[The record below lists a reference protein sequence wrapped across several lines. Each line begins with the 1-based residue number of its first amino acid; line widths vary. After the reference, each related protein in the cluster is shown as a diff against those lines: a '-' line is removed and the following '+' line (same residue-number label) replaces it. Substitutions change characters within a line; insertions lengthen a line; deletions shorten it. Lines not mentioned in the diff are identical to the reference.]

1 MRMLL
6 IFLLALLVWPS
17 CKTAAPPQDITLQR
31 EAKLQRFQLLIQ
43 FRGLEGLKRIPYKF
57 AHLRMEIG
65 QEVSQQPLVVV
76 VSISCTAQELDGF
89 ISKLSTEADIV
100 SIRPYE

>member
-17 CKTAAPPQDITLQR
+17 CKTATPPQDIIVQR
-31 EAKLQRFQLLIQ
+31 EVKLQRFQLLVQ
-43 FRGLEGLKRIPYKF
+43 FRGLEGLKRIPYKYS
-57 AHLRMEIG
+57 HLRIEIG

-76 VSISCTAQELDGF
+76 LSISCTAQERDGF
-89 ISKLSTEADIV
+89 IAKLSSEADIV
-100 SIRPYE
+100 SINPYE